1 MTIDSVPVPHTVR
14 EIGDRFTS
22 IFVGAPDFVFLNSCV
37 TYTITLD
44 MMMNSL
50 VEGITSVM
58 QRTKSADAAQAY
70 EECLSEVASIHEL
83 YRSGEVAEAQ
93 RRIQTAE
100 RSFLDA
106 GKRKKSRSK

>member
-1 MTIDSVPVPHTVR
+1 MTTYSVPVPYTVR
-14 EIGDRFTS
+14 EVGDWFTG

-44 MMMNSL
+44 MMMNAL

-58 QRTKSADAAQAY
+58 QRTKSADAAKAY
-70 EECLSEVASIHEL
+70 EDCLSEVAAIHEL
-83 YRSGEVAEAQ
+83 YRSDEVAEAQ
-93 RRIQTAE
+93 RRIQTAQ

-106 GKRKKSRSK
+106 GKRKRSGSE